1 MINYAGEEIKFTGC
15 PGCAYAKHEFKLPC
29 GIAYQDDMLTVS
41 QDWELPID
49 GFFVVCPTA
58 RHVERF
64 TDLTTEERARMFELV
79 DKVMAVLKD
88 NKICDLFN
96 IVIQEKPG
104 VHLHVWIYPQYDWM
118 KEKFK
123 NTMGY
128 VKDIFD
134 YAKENLRT
142 KANLEKIKQTSDI
155 VRKVLNEEIH
165 E

>member
-29 GIAYQDDMLTVS
+29 GIAYQDDMFTVS
-41 QDWELPID
+41 QDWELPIN
-49 GFFVVCPTA
+49 GFFVVCPVA
-58 RHVERF
+58 RHVEKF
-64 TDLTTEERARMFELV
+64 NELTTQERNGMFQLV
-79 DKVMAVLKD
+79 DRVITILKD

-96 IVIQEKPG
+96 VVIQEKDG

-128 VKDIFD
+128 VKEIFD
-134 YAKENLRT
+134 YAKTNLKTPENLQRIIET
-142 KANLEKIKQTSDI
+142 SNLVKKI
-155 VRKVLNEEIH
+155 LND
-165 E
+165 